1 MDAGNGA
8 NNLQIIDGKD
18 IPGLRQAVCLK
29 RQGWH
34 PRVAPGGR
42 QANAKDALLFLYLF
56 VFICIWNCICS
67 VPVFLI
73 SKAFLFCSLLQAA
86 IAINKIGVGFV
97 PGFVCITFVFHLHC
111 ICIALVLYLNCI
123 FIVFVFF
130 YCICIVFVREKPL
143 GATALNAQKLQHI
156 FAHIHTMIASCNG
169 IFLSY

>member
-1 MDAGNGA
+1 M
-8 NNLQIIDGKD
+8 
-18 IPGLRQAVCLK
+18 
-29 RQGWH
+29 
-34 PRVAPGGR
+34 
-42 QANAKDALLFLYLF
+42 F
-56 VFICIWNCICS
+56 
-67 VPVFLI
+67 VFLI
-73 SKAFLFCSLLQAA
+73 SKACLFCSLLQAV